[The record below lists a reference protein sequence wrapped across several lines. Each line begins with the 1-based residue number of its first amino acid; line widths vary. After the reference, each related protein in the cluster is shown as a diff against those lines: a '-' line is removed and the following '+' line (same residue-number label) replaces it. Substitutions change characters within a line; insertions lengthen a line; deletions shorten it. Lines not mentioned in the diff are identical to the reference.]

1 MRSSRQSVVE
11 NRQSV
16 VTEKIKVDHDKAQPD
31 SNGGVSVSTKLIFG
45 LFGLGPGWTV
55 VNALFQQVPYFEK
68 TQPEGVCVNAF
79 INLAIA
85 CGILF
90 LGFNYVYMVNF
101 NNGKAMSHR
110 FAVPM
115 VMAFSIFAMFF
126 LAIFWNYTIG
136 GASIP
141 AWLGAWF
148 GGGVG
153 GLTTIMLMP
162 FLSLYK
168 SDCLTAFRLGMD
180 GGNLLAA
187 GVAALQRP
195 GSPNSLFSP
204 TVYFVAFGTLI
215 FVSVVAYWWIIKTGI
230 GLIKADEAVDVTS
243 PTVEMTDTT
252 REVKEEGK
260 EENRDDIPNPILG
273 GDEEEGKV
281 EAVSETSSDSSRQAN
296 KVPTPVDDT
305 VGKAEDSNSSLAV
318 LKSWDKALFET
329 EKLALDAVFRSICA
343 CFPATMAS
351 RGWFRITLPYFM
363 NIFLVA
369 LTAFGLTPSLLPL
382 ALYTATGNLVEQENL
397 LQLAVQI
404 SAPGV
409 MVGSFATFYV
419 DIPLR
424 YPVFLYLV
432 MLFTIYCYSG
442 LEVQVR
448 QGYTD
453 QARHSLGISLVGV
466 YCLAQY
472 VSGYILIMAWRKA
485 AIEPPEEHREE
496 SARWCGYADQ
506 VASLVGTLVALPI
519 IFTASSSTCG
529 L

>member
-1 MRSSRQSVVE
+1 MRQSVVG

-16 VTEKIKVDHDKAQPD
+16 VAEIDDDNNKEKPD
-31 SNGGVSVSTKLIFG
+31 IGGVSVSTKLIFG
-45 LFGLGPGWTV
+45 VFGVGPGWTV

-85 CGILF
+85 SGILF
-90 LGFNYVYMVNF
+90 LGFNYVYMVYF
-101 NNGKAMSHR
+101 NGGNAMLHR
-110 FAVPM
+110 VAVPM
-115 VMAFSIFAMFF
+115 VMALSIFTMFF
-126 LAIFWNYTIG
+126 LAIFWSYSIEG
-136 GASIP
+136 VSIP
-141 AWLGAWF
+141 TWLGAWF

-153 GLTTIMLMP
+153 GLTTVMLMP

-195 GSPNSLFSP
+195 GSPNSLFNP
-204 TVYFVAFGTLI
+204 TVYFIAFGTLI
-215 FVSVVAYWWIIKTGI
+215 FASVIAYLYIIKTGI
-230 GLIKADEAVDVTS
+230 GLIKSEEVVDATS
-243 PTVEMTDTT
+243 PAVEMTDVTGKG
-252 REVKEEGK
+252 EKEGK
-260 EENRDDIPNPILG
+260 EESRDDIPNPILG
-273 GDEEEGKV
+273 DAEEGKV
-281 EAVSETSSDSSRQAN
+281 DAVPESSSDSSGQ
-296 KVPTPVDDT
+296 VPTPTDDT
-305 VGKAEDSNSSLAV
+305 TGKAKDTSSSLAV
-318 LKSWDKALFET
+318 LLKSWDRALFES
-329 EKLALDAVFRSICA
+329 EKVALDAVFNGICT
-343 CFPATMAS
+343 CFPAAMAS
-351 RGWFRITLPYFM
+351 RGWFRITLPYSM
-363 NIFLVA
+363 NIFLIA

-382 ALYTATGNLVEQENL
+382 ALYTATGNLVDQENL
-397 LQLAVQI
+397 LQLAVQT
-404 SAPGV
+404 SAPGI

-432 MLFTIYCYSG
+432 MILTIYCYSG

-448 QGYTD
+448 EAYTE
-453 QARHSLGISLVGV
+453 QERSSLGTSLVAV
-466 YCLAQY
+466 YCFAQY
-472 VSGYILIMAWRKA
+472 ASGYILIMAWRKA
-485 AIEPPEEHREE
+485 AIEPPEENREE

-519 IFTASSSTCG
+519 IFASSSTSCG